1 VNICL
6 GIETGAS
13 GPPDS
18 WVGQSSELSLGNLR
32 PCSRA
37 LRFIQWPRR
46 FGGANSET
54 ALPACAGAG
63 SLSARRQPKRSVTR
77 RFFIEATEVC
87 GYAASHRRIA
97 ADIARTVPTT
107 HVVSFSSRLGSDNPH
122 GRPQFHRATV
132 KEAE

>member
-1 VNICL
+1 MSEHLL
-6 GIETGAS
+6 GNRDRREW
-13 GPPDS
+13 PPDS

-37 LRFIQWPRR
+37 LRFTQWPRR

-77 RFFIEATEVC
+77 RFFIDS
-87 GYAASHRRIA
+87 YRS
-97 ADIARTVPTT
+97 
-107 HVVSFSSRLGSDNPH
+107 LW
-122 GRPQFHRATV
+122 
-132 KEAE
+132 